1 MTRKISDI
9 SVPCSSPIAYLVVVL
24 MLFVQCREAKK
35 LNPFSPTDDAKG
47 RVIARVFDAVLY
59 DSDLAL
65 LDMKNKNTQDSTL
78 MARDYVNNWVKQQL
92 LLKKANENLTEEQ
105 KDVEHQL
112 QEYKNSLII
121 YLYEKELVRQK
132 LDTVISEEEMH
143 QYYENN
149 KNNFE
154 QKSNII
160 QLNYVKYDKKKK
172 DIDRIRT
179 QMQQANSDK
188 NYTFIDYCQKNAANY
203 YFKSN
208 VWLEFNDVL
217 KEIPI
222 KTYDQEQFIQN
233 NKYIEVFDE
242 NYVYFVK
249 ILNFKIKNSISE
261 YPFVQ
266 ENIRASILNH
276 RKVKLLEELE
286 RNMMNEAL
294 NENKISIN

>member
-1 MTRKISDI
+1 MARKE
-9 SVPCSSPIAYLVVVL
+9 SVITSHFAPMAGFVV
-24 MLFVQCREAKK
+24 MLFLFTQCREAKK
-35 LNPFSPTDDAKG
+35 LNPFAEHDEPKG
-47 RVIARVFDAVLY
+47 RVIAKVFDAQLY
-59 DSDLAL
+59 ESDLQV
-65 LDMKNKNTQDSTL
+65 LDMKKKNPQDSAS
-78 MARDYVNNWVKQQL
+78 MVRDYVNNWVKQQL
-92 LLKKANENLTEEQ
+92 LLRKANENLTEEQ
-105 KDVEHQL
+105 KNVDRQL

-132 LDTVISEEEMH
+132 LDTIISDEEMH
-143 QYYENN
+143 QYYDNN

-160 QLNYVKYDKKKK
+160 QLNYVKYDKKKR

-179 QMQQANSDK
+179 QMQQPNSDK
-188 NYTFIDYCQKNAANY
+188 NYEFIDYCQKNAANY

-261 YPFVQ
+261 FPFV
-266 ENIRASILNH
+266 EDNIRASILNH

-294 NENKISIN
+294 NENKITIN